1 MGVMDR
7 QSSARAGLGRLPLL
21 GRLESRA
28 GQPVALSKDRG
39 TMARTFAYLF
49 GLGATLLVVTL
60 LLPGADDRDTLA
72 LAGLV
77 VVAYATSVGFLVAYD
92 RLPLLVYQ
100 GAPLFGVLVVS
111 LGVWFAG
118 ASSMSAYAM
127 YYFWVVLAGSYFFET
142 RIALVHIVAACA
154 AYGAVLVLHGG
165 APHPLLL
172 WVMAAGTL
180 SVTGILMAGLREQVD
195 TLLLRLSDAA
205 RTDALTGLANR
216 RALEE
221 RFVQELERAT
231 RSARPLGI
239 VALDLDWFKEF
250 NDRFGHAAGDRAL
263 QRLGAV
269 LREHTRRIDT
279 VARLGGEEFAVLAP
293 ETGEDETI
301 ALAERLREKVRD
313 AFAEELEGLT
323 ISCGVACFPVHGMSA
338 EELLRAADR
347 ALYEAKE
354 LGRDRS
360 VAYEAPEGEGDG
372 DGIARR
378 VEVASPRLASL
389 VWLAEAVDGRKGTP
403 GHSETV
409 AGYAEALAQRLR
421 MPEDVIERVRL
432 AALLRDVGEVGVPE
446 SILAKGGALDLEEWR
461 DLRSH
466 PEIGARIVGTA
477 QLGRVSECIL
487 AHHERP
493 DGKGYPR
500 GLHDQAIPIE
510 AKILAV
516 VDAYAAMTVD
526 RPYRARLTDKRARA
540 ELQAG
545 AGTQFDHD
553 VVETFLELQGG
564 AEDTVPGEAQLRAVD
579 D

>member
-1 MGVMDR
+1 MDR
-7 QSSARAGLGRLPLL
+7 SGTSARAGPGRLSLL
-21 GRLESRA
+21 SRLESRSE
-28 GQPVALSKDRG
+28 QPVALSKDRA

-49 GLGATLLVVTL
+49 GLGATLMVATL
-60 LLPGADDRDTLA
+60 FLPGPADRDVTALA
-72 LAGLV
+72 LVV
-77 VVAYATSVGFLVAYD
+77 VVAYATAAGFLVTQG
-92 RLPLLVYQ
+92 RLPVLVYQ
-100 GAPLFGVLVVS
+100 AAPLFGVAIVS
-111 LGVWFAG
+111 LVVWFAG
-118 ASSMSAYAM
+118 ANAVSAYAM
-127 YYFWVVLAGSYFFET
+127 YFFWVVLAGSYFFET

-154 AYGAVLVLHGG
+154 AYGAVLVLRGDT
-165 APHPLLL
+165 PQPLLH

-180 SVTGILMAGLREQVD
+180 SVAGILMAGLREQVD
-195 TLLLRLSDAA
+195 ALLMRLSDAA

-263 QRLGAV
+263 QRLGGV

-293 ETGEDETI
+293 ETGEDETFL
-301 ALAERLREKVRD
+301 LAERLREKVRD
-313 AFAEELEGLT
+313 AFAADLEGLT
-323 ISCGVACFPVHGMSA
+323 ISCGVASFPVHGMTA
-338 EELLRAADR
+338 DELLRAADR

-360 VAYEAPEGEGDG
+360 VAYDEPDDEGDRG
-372 DGIARR
+372 KRI
-378 VEVASPRLASL
+378 EVASPRLASL
-389 VWLAEAVDGRKGTP
+389 VWLAESVDGRKGTP
-403 GHSETV
+403 GHSKTV
-409 AGYAEALAQRLR
+409 ARHAEDLAKRLR
-421 MPEDVIERVRL
+421 MPDDVVERVRL
-432 AALLRDVGEVGVPE
+432 AGLLRDVGEVGVPE
-446 SILAKGGALDLEEWR
+446 SILGKGGSLSIEEWR
-461 DLRSH
+461 DLRRH

-500 GLHDQAIPIE
+500 GLHGDAIPIE

-516 VDAYAAMTVD
+516 ADAFAAMTVD
-526 RPYRARLTDKRARA
+526 RPYRKRLAEKRARA

-553 VVETFLELQGG
+553 VVVAFLGMLEG
-564 AEDTVPGEAQLRAVD
+564 ADATVESEPQLRVVED
-579 D
+579 PGSG